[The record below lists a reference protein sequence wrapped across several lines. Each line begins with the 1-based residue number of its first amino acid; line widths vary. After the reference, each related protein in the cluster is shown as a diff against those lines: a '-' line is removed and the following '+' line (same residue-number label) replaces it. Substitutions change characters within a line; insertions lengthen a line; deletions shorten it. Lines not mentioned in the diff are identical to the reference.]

1 MSNKPVD
8 EPIAVG
14 IIHVSS
20 LIREG
25 IEDVLSRQPGVRV
38 VRTFDTARE
47 VLTEPIREDHILLY
61 DLVTNMRDGP
71 ALMAELRQKVLQ
83 AKILIFGVADDDQ
96 AIIECVR
103 AGASGC
109 ILQNASLEDL
119 LAAIKSLARGTPQ
132 MSPRVF
138 TTLFSYVA
146 KLQAGEDRAPASPLT
161 PREEQILQSMAEG
174 LSNKEIAQ
182 KLYLQ
187 PQTVKNYV
195 HLVLQKLNLRS
206 RLDVIR
212 SLRSG
217 KH

>member
-1 MSNKPVD
+1 MG
-8 EPIAVG
+8 EAIAVG
-14 IIHVSS
+14 VIHASG

-25 IEDVLSRQPGVRV
+25 IEDLLNRQPDVRV
-38 VRTFDTARE
+38 LGTFDSARDVQE
-47 VLTEPIREDHILLY
+47 HPIKDDHILLY
-61 DLVTNMRDGP
+61 DLGTVHQDGP
-71 ALMAELRQKVLQ
+71 AQMAELRTRLPHAKVLV
-83 AKILIFGVADDDQ
+83 FGVADDDQ

-119 LAAIKSLARGTPQ
+119 LEALRSLADGTPPI
-132 MSPRVF
+132 SPRVV

-146 KLQAGEDRAPASPLT
+146 QLQAGDDRPPPSPLT
-161 PREEQILQSMAEG
+161 PREEQILQLIAEG
-174 LSNKEIAQ
+174 LTNKEIAQ

-206 RLDVIR
+206 RLEVIR
-212 SLRSG
+212 SLRGG
-217 KH
+217 KR

>member
-1 MSNKPVD
+1 MARNPAD
-8 EPIAVG
+8 EPITVG

-20 LIREG
+20 LIRDG
-25 IEDVLSRQPGVRV
+25 ITDLLGRQPGVRV
-38 VRTFDTARE
+38 LGAYDNAGE
-47 VLTEPIREDHILLY
+47 VLKKPIEEDHILLY
-61 DLVTNMRDGP
+61 DLVTNHQDGM
-71 ALMAELRQKVLQ
+71 ALMTELRQKVPQ
-83 AKILIFGVADDDQ
+83 GKILIFGVADDDR
-96 AIIECVR
+96 AIIECVQ

-119 LAAIKSLARGTPQ
+119 LAAVRSLAHGTPP
-132 MSPRVF
+132 MSPRVI

-146 KLQAGEDRAPASPLT
+146 RLQAGEDRPPASPLT
-161 PREEQILQSMAEG
+161 AREEQILQFMAEG

>member
-1 MSNKPVD
+1 MARKPAD
-8 EPIAVG
+8 EPVTVG

-20 LIREG
+20 LIRDG
-25 IEDVLSRQPGVRV
+25 ITDVLSRQPGVRV
-38 VRTFDTARE
+38 VRTFDSARK
-47 VLTEPIREDHILLY
+47 VLTQPIQEDHILLY
-61 DLVTNMRDGP
+61 DLVTNHQDGM
-71 ALMAELRQKVLQ
+71 ALMTALRQKVPQ
-83 AKILIFGVADDDQ
+83 GKILIFGVADDDQ
-96 AIIECVR
+96 AIIECVQ

-119 LAAIKSLARGTPQ
+119 LAAIRSLAHGTPP
-132 MSPRVF
+132 MSPWVI
-138 TTLFSYVA
+138 TTLFRYVA
-146 KLQAGEDRAPASPLT
+146 RLQAGEDRPPASPLT
-161 PREEQILQSMAEG
+161 PREEQILQFMAKG